1 MVTTLVSKAFE
12 PSVVE
17 GLAKAFPSV
26 RFVRLNPDWSVPDD
40 ARDAEILIRM
50 MMMKPQVQGV
60 LDAVPGLRWLH
71 SFAAGADHWYV
82 PEIAG
87 RGIVVTRTTAHS
99 APIAEFVLALI
110 FHVTKR
116 LPKFAADQALHA
128 WKPPETIEQLEGK
141 TVGIVG
147 TGSIGG
153 EIARRCRALGMRVI
167 GVRRH
172 ADRPAEHFDQVMSM
186 QRLPEFLAASDYVV
200 LAAPATAE
208 TQGLIGE
215 AQLRAMKPTA
225 YLINVARGTLVVDAD
240 LARAAREGWIAGACL
255 DAITGEP
262 IGPDN
267 AMWDVPNIVITP
279 HSAFRS
285 PHGIERSLSA
295 FKANLGRYLRG
306 EPLQDVLDVSAGY

>member
-12 PSVVE
+12 PGVVE
-17 GLAKAFPSV
+17 DLAKAFPSV
-26 RFVRLNPDWSVPDD
+26 RFVRLNPDWTVPDD
-40 ARDAEILIRM
+40 ARGAEILIRM
-50 MMMKPQVQGV
+50 MMMKPQVQQV

-82 PEIAG
+82 PEIRD

-99 APIAEFVLALI
+99 APIAEFVLALML
-110 FHVTKR
+110 HVTKR
-116 LPKFAADQALHA
+116 LHKFAVDQARHV
-128 WKPPETIEQLEGK
+128 WDPPETIEQLEGK

-153 EIARRCRALGMRVI
+153 EIARRCRPLGMRVI

-172 ADRPAEHFDQVMSM
+172 ADRPAEHFDQVLSID
-186 QRLPEFLAASDYVV
+186 RLLELLGVSDYVV
-200 LAAPATAE
+200 LAAPATKE

-225 YLINVARGTLVVDAD
+225 YLINVARGSLVVDAD

-262 IGPDN
+262 IGNDDPR
-267 AMWDVPNIVITP
+267 WDLPNVVITP

-285 PHGIERSLSA
+285 PHGIERSLKA
-295 FKANLGRYLRG
+295 FKANLERYLRG
-306 EPLQDVLDVSAGY
+306 EPLQDLLDVSAGY